1 MITHITELDAA
12 IIAEEQGWDY
22 APACD
27 EAYLLLA
34 DSEQIT
40 VATAPQ
46 PKLNRK
52 LLRRDAI
59 RWAMRLVKDDED
71 WQQIQWELANHDLF
85 SQLAYGMTVD
95 EAADYYVGIIRFCEH
110 ALRRNQ

>member
-1 MITHITELDAA
+1 MTTHITELDAA

-22 APACD
+22 VPACD

-34 DSEQIT
+34 DNEQIT
-40 VATAPQ
+40 VAATPQ
-46 PKLNRK
+46 PKINRK

-59 RWAMRLVKDDED
+59 RWVMPLVKDDED

-85 SQLAYGMTVD
+85 SQLTRGMTVD
-95 EAADYYVGIIRFCEH
+95 EAADYYMGIIRFCEH
-110 ALRRNQ
+110 ALRRNE